1 MGAGVPLDGTS
12 SIIVAIVL
20 MTYVFMSM
28 LTEQFFHRLHHYIK
42 HHLHD
47 SKEAY
52 LNVLEK
58 VKDEIMLVGVLTVV
72 LLVVEERVAEDICI
86 TLICSGIPNT
96 KPSCDLVADP
106 DKGSS
111 YNSSSSSSSSSRR
124 MLLGAGS
131 GPAPTC
137 KRYDG
142 CCSRGNGFESSK
154 CGDGQQNFASIKALH
169 HIHYLILFIMLT
181 HIFMTIAVM
190 YGADKKVKSW
200 GKFEEEH
207 ENETA
212 LKPREETGFVH
223 FLCSCQKQFHESVTP
238 FTYVAIKNYF
248 IARNKE
254 KVEAEE
260 KATGKKFNFF
270 NELKKDV
277 EHEYTELTGVSAW
290 MWVVMSLQTIV
301 KGEFYDTSWG
311 TYASIIL
318 IMMVGS
324 KLDRIKAKIGSQIFK
339 IADADGNGEMDNAEF
354 AELSKVDGEILEKLR
369 QVEPDFWRRNP
380 NIVLVMIRLVI
391 WLNSSEIG
399 TSLFYFMT
407 YTDDGLDKNCYYL
420 RRGWFLIIFNTVL
433 TILVA
438 VHCSVNVIPLYALT
452 SNLGSH
458 QVPRP
463 VNMAIFVPEKL
474 ATKMAGGAKKSSKI
488 SPASETTKDH

>member
-20 MTYVFMSM
+20 MTYVFMSI
-28 LTEQFFHRLHHYIK
+28 LTEQFFHHLHHYIK

-86 TLICSGIPNT
+86 TSICTGIPNT
-96 KPSCDLVADP
+96 KAACEPVSDP
-106 DKGSS
+106 EYS

-131 GPAPTC
+131 GTAPTC
-137 KRYDG
+137 KRYDD
-142 CCSRGNGFESSK
+142 CCRQSGNGFESSK
-154 CGDGQQNFASIKALH
+154 CGDGEQNFASIKALH
-169 HIHYLILFIMLT
+169 HIHYLILIIMLT

-190 YGADKKVKSW
+190 YGANKKVQTW

-212 LKPREETGFVH
+212 LKPREETGFAH

-270 NELKKDV
+270 NELKKDI
-277 EHEYTELTGVSAW
+277 EHEYTELTGVKSW
-290 MWVVMSLQTIV
+290 MWLVMSLQTV
-301 KGEFYDTSWG
+301 LKAFLYDTSWG

-318 IMMVGS
+318 IMIVGS
-324 KLDRIKAKIGSQIFK
+324 KLDRIKAKIGLQIFK

-354 AELSKVDGEILEKLR
+354 AELAKVEGEILDKLR

-380 NIVLVMIRLVI
+380 DIILVMIRLVI

-407 YTDDGLDKNCYYL
+407 YTEDGLDKNCYYL
-420 RRGWFLIIFNTVL
+420 RRGWILIVFNTVL

>member
-20 MTYVFMSM
+20 MTYVFMSI
-28 LTEQFFHRLHHYIK
+28 LTEQLFHHLHHYIS

-47 SKEAY
+47 SKQAY

-86 TLICSGIPNT
+86 TSICTGIPNM
-96 KPSCDLVADP
+96 KAACEPVSDP
-106 DKGSS
+106 EYS

-131 GPAPTC
+131 GTAPTC
-137 KRYDG
+137 KRYDD
-142 CCSRGNGFESSK
+142 CCRQSGNGFESSK
-154 CGDGQQNFASIKALH
+154 CGDGEQNFASIKALH

-190 YGADKKVKSW
+190 YGANKKVQTW

-212 LKPREETGFVH
+212 LKPREETGFAH
-223 FLCSCQKQFHESVTP
+223 FLCSCQKQCHESVSP

-260 KATGKKFNFF
+260 KATEKKFNFF
-270 NELKKDV
+270 NELKKDI

-301 KGEFYDTSWG
+301 KAFLYDTSWG

-318 IMMVGS
+318 IMIVGS
-324 KLDRIKAKIGSQIFK
+324 KLDRIKAKIGLQIFK

-354 AELSKVDGEILEKLR
+354 AELAKVEGEILDKLK

-380 NIVLVMIRLVI
+380 NIILVMIRLVI

-420 RRGWFLIIFNTVL
+420 RRGWILIVFNTVL